1 MLEVQL
7 SLFVEWIW
15 TLVFCSVK
23 TAGNGDIQLVCAVSR
38 ELNMLS
44 AMALIKQFI
53 IVILHGAAKLTTKL
67 ISLD

>member
-1 MLEVQL
+1 
-7 SLFVEWIW
+7 
-15 TLVFCSVK
+15 VFCSVK
-23 TAGNGDIQLVCAVSR
+23 TAGNGVIQLVYTASR
-38 ELNMLS
+38 ELNVLS